1 SRRSWS
7 RRGGG
12 GVSRSR
18 CARPRAAWHR
28 GWRAAHRGET
38 PPGRAPG
45 RARGPRAGAAPSIWQ
60 RFAHTPGLVRDGDT
74 GDVACDHYRRYRDDV
89 ALMAGL
95 GVKSYRFSISWS
107 RVLPGGT
114 GTVNPAGLGFYD

>member
-1 SRRSWS
+1 M
-7 RRGGG
+7 
-12 GVSRSR
+12 
-18 CARPRAAWHR
+18 
-28 GWRAAHRGET
+28 
-38 PPGRAPG
+38 
-45 RARGPRAGAAPSIWQ
+45 
-60 RFAHTPGLVRDGDT
+60 RDGDT

-114 GTVNPAGLGFYD
+114 GTVNPAGLGFYDRLTDELLKRGIAPMATTCTGRSRPAIAISSRRRS